1 MIKGIMNRTLGLFC
15 AIVMLGGLSVQ
26 GEVVERIVAV
36 IGDRPILAS
45 ELANQVQTYLL
56 QTGDQDVDVDKLA
69 DEMLD
74 KMVSDALMLS
84 AAREDST
91 IVASPAEIEAQLTER
106 LASLAARFPT
116 EAAFIQQ
123 LAKEGLTKR
132 TLEKRFRPEIRDQI
146 LKQKIINRKLSAVSV
161 SRQET
166 EQFFQ
171 ANADSLPEMPDRIK
185 LAHILLKF
193 KVSDATDDSLKEMAE
208 VARKLVVEGLDM
220 TEVAKQMS
228 GGAVGPGAPIG
239 GRIGFVKRAELVPE
253 FARAAFSL
261 QPGSVS
267 GPVRSDYG
275 WHIIKSHTRTRDSV
289 DVSQIL
295 FPASPSPADSAV
307 ALTLA
312 DSLYQALE
320 AGANFK
326 ELAKQFS
333 DDDSSRATGGE
344 LGLMTYDQL
353 RPEFIEPLGEIEPDQ
368 ITQPVRSEI
377 GHHILKLLEREQ
389 GRKLAM
395 KTDFDIIR
403 NMARQEKTGRMVE
416 EWVVELKKKI
426 YVDVREFDLT
436 K

>member
-1 MIKGIMNRTLGLFC
+1 MIKGIMNRTLGLLC

-26 GEVVERIVAV
+26 SEVVERIVAV

-132 TLEKRFRPEIRDQI
+132 SLEKRFRPEIRDQI
-146 LKQKIINRKLSAVSV
+146 LKQKIINRKLSSVSV

-171 ANADSLPEMPDRIK
+171 ANSDSLPELPDRIK

-220 TEVAKQMS
+220 TEVAKQMA
-228 GGAVGPGAPIG
+228 GEAVGPGAPIG
-239 GRIGFVKRAELVPE
+239 GRIGFVKRAELVSE

-261 QPGSVS
+261 QPGSIS
-267 GPVRSDYG
+267 GPVRSEYG

-326 ELAKQFS
+326 EMAKQFS

-344 LGLMTYDQL
+344 LALMTYDQL

-368 ITQPVRSEI
+368 ITRPVRSEI

-416 EWVVELKKKI
+416 EWVVELRKKI